1 MKIYNES
8 RQVPQDA
15 QREIKAGRLKG
26 FTDINPMWRIK
37 KLTELFGACGIGWY
51 YEITKQWLENGS
63 DNTMVAFVN
72 INLYFLNEETKE
84 WSKPIEGTGG
94 SSFISKEKNGYY
106 TSDECYKMAL
116 TDALSVACKALGIGA
131 DVYYSKDKTK
141 YTDNVEVYKCCSCGK
156 NFESTEKYSAGNI
169 YHKAKSMNTDGRA
182 RCKECATKLGTLK
195 QRG

>member
-1 MKIYNES
+1 MKIYNEG

-37 KLTELFGACGIGWY
+37 KLTELFGTCGIGWY

-63 DNTMVAFVN
+63 DNTIVSFVN
-72 INLYFLNEETKE
+72 INLYFLNAETKE
-84 WSKPIEGTGG
+84 WSKPIQGTGG

-131 DVYYSKDKTK
+131 DVYYSKDRTK

-156 NFESTEKYSAGNI
+156 NFEPTEKYSAGNI
-169 YHKAKSMNTDGRA
+169 YHKAKSMNTDSRP
-182 RCKECATKLGTLK
+182 RCKECASKLGTLK